1 MQMKPPNGTKTCAP
15 NSLIA
20 MIGNPNIPNFL
31 LSLSFITELAQETLP
46 SLLEYSHLWHR
57 EQQTL

>member
-1 MQMKPPNGTKTCAP
+1 
-15 NSLIA
+15 